1 MTHYRAGADIG
12 GTFTDIVLLGDDG
25 TVFVEKVPST
35 PDDYGRAVT
44 EGLCRRGEESN
55 FGGEA
60 ITEISHGFTVAAN
73 AILEGKGK
81 KTALIT
87 TDGFRDVL
95 EIARIRTPR
104 LYDLYYR
111 KPPVLVERRLRF
123 EVKERLN
130 FRGEVLTPLDMD
142 TVETAVDAILEEG
155 VKSVAIVLIHAY
167 ANPQHEEQIADYIRR
182 RAPHISL
189 SVSSEI
195 LPEMR
200 EYERTCTTVINGYI
214 RPVVETYLTQLGTN
228 LKQFGIDVPLTIMQ
242 SNGGLAA
249 LETATTKPIYCIESG
264 PAAGVVGA
272 YHIGKRLGIDQL
284 MTFDMGGTTAKASI
298 IEDGDILR
306 TQECEVGGGMSAGHR
321 LLKGSGYIL
330 RVPAIDIAEVSAGG
344 GSIAWVDKGG
354 SLQVGPESAGAVPGP
369 VCYEKG
375 GEKPTVT
382 DANVTLGFLNPE
394 CLLGGEFSI
403 NAGKAGK
410 ALAEKIGKPLGLS
423 EIEAAHGVHLLAN
436 SNMGRALRSVSS
448 ERGRDPRKFALMAFG
463 GGRPIHGAG
472 ISEMLGI
479 MRIIVPPSP
488 GVFSA
493 FGLLFADVEHH
504 FVQTHFK
511 SFADLDIEELNRVLQ
526 SLWQDGRNLLSLEGF
541 PNSRHDIVTQI
552 DMKYVGQTSE
562 LTVNMPSHRFDHG
575 SLKEIAEAFEQE
587 HERNFGYRGDT
598 PHQLVSLRVIA
609 RGIASQSRVPDRI
622 RLQSQ
627 RPTSDAKDRKVFF
640 GSQLGWVES
649 PVIDRPALNRNSS
662 KGPLVIEEYDSTTI
676 VPPGWSAWLDDLK
689 NIVIEKMKMNASLE
703 NTGVGAALLIRS

>member
-1 MTHYRAGADIG
+1 MTRYRAGADIG

-25 TVFVEKVPST
+25 TVLVEKVPST
-35 PDDYGRAVT
+35 PDDYGRAVV
-44 EGLCRRGEESN
+44 EGLRRSGKESN
-55 FGGEA
+55 FAGES

-73 AILEGKGK
+73 AILEGKGE

-87 TDGFRDVL
+87 TEGFRDVL

-130 FRGEVLTPLDMD
+130 FRGEVLTPLDMGS
-142 TVETAVDAILEEG
+142 VEKVVGIIIEEG
-155 VKSVAIVLIHAY
+155 VKSVAIALIHAY
-167 ANPQHEEQIADYIRR
+167 ANPQHELQIAKYIRSK
-182 RAPHISL
+182 APHISL

-200 EYERTCTTVINGYI
+200 EYERTSTTVINGYI
-214 RPVVETYLTQLGTN
+214 RPVVETYLTQLGKE
-228 LKQFGIDVPLTIMQ
+228 LKELGINVPLTIMQ

-249 LETATTKPIYCIESG
+249 VEMATTKPIYCIESG

-272 YHIGKRLGIDQL
+272 YHVGKRLGIDQL

-298 IEDGDILR
+298 IENGEILR
-306 TQECEVGGGMSAGHR
+306 TQEYEVGGGMSIGHR

-354 SLQVGPESAGAVPGP
+354 SLQVGPNSAGTLPGP

-375 GEKPTVT
+375 GEEPTVT
-382 DANVTLGFLNPE
+382 DANVALGYLDPE
-394 CLLGGEFSI
+394 FLLGGNFTI
-403 NAGKAGK
+403 NAGRARK
-410 ALAEKIGKPLGLS
+410 ALVERIGKPLGLS
-423 EIEAAHGVHLLAN
+423 EIDAAHGVHLLAN

-448 ERGRDPRKFALMAFG
+448 ERGRDPRRFALITFG
-463 GGRPIHGAG
+463 GGGPVHGAG
-472 ISEMLGI
+472 IAEMLGI
-479 MRIIVPPSP
+479 KRIIVPPSP

-511 SFADLDIEELNRVLQ
+511 SFADLDLEEFNCILEG
-526 SLWQDGRNLLSLEGF
+526 LWQEGRKLLSLEGF
-541 PNSRHDIVTQI
+541 PDSRQDINTQI

-562 LTVNMPSHRFDHG
+562 LTVNIPSRHFAPG
-575 SLKEIAEAFEQE
+575 SLGEVAQAFEQE
-587 HERNFGYRGDT
+587 HERNYGYRGDA
-598 PHQLVSLRVIA
+598 PYQLVNLRVIA
-609 RGIASQSRVPDRI
+609 RGITAQSRVPEFISLNSKR
-622 RLQSQ
+622 S
-627 RPTSDAKDRKVFF
+627 TSAGKDRKIFY
-640 GSQLGWVES
+640 GPQLGWVES
-649 PVIDRPALNRNSS
+649 PVIDRPALEGNPG
-662 KGPLVIEEYDSTTI
+662 KGPLVVEEYDSTTI
-676 VPPGWSAWLDDLK
+676 IPPGWSASLDDLK
-689 NIVIEKMKMNASLE
+689 NIVMEKSK
-703 NTGVGAALLIRS
+703 